1 MNILVVED
9 ESSIR
14 NVLKSYFSL
23 EGWDVLTSEDGQDAL
38 QKFRK
43 IKVDMLVLDLMLPNL
58 SGEDVCKKIRKN
70 SNVPILVISAKSRE
84 QDMINLL
91 NMGADDYI
99 TKPFRIKEVVA
110 RVNALRRRIEMFEEN
125 EKIDSIV
132 SFNDGK
138 LKVNFETKEVFVNHD
153 LINLTFTEFEILDG
167 LLKTPRKVL
176 SRQDLSY
183 KVQGYRYVGDGRTID
198 AHIKNLRKKVEED
211 PQDPQYI
218 ITRIGAGYQFN
229 FMPDDNDEN

>member
-9 ESSIR
+9 ETSIR

-23 EGWDVLTSEDGQDAL
+23 EGWDVMTSADGQDAL
-38 QKFRK
+38 RKFRK
-43 IKVDMLVLDLMLPNL
+43 VKVDMLVLDLMLPNL
-58 SGEDVCKKIRKN
+58 SGEDVCKKIRKH

-84 QDMINLL
+84 KDMINLL

-110 RVNALRRRIEMFEEN
+110 RVNALRRRIEMFEEK
-125 EKIDSIV
+125 EKHQSVV

-138 LKVNFETKEVFVNHD
+138 LKVNFETKEVFVNHE
-153 LINLTFTEFEILDG
+153 LVNLTFTEFEILNG
-167 LLKTPRKVL
+167 LIKTPRKVL

-198 AHIKNLRKKVEED
+198 AHIKNLRKKIEDD

-218 ITRIGAGYQFN
+218 ITRIGSGYQFN
-229 FMPDDNDEN
+229 FSPDDD